1 MLEAEKLET
10 NIKSLEEDKE
20 MLLDDSEKTKKL
32 LKELEEEI
40 KRVKLLNRN
49 VRMQEN
55 SIQSNFTEA
64 SNNLENLSEKL
75 KDVKP
80 EEHYTPY
87 KKRSGDFLA
96 VMKDVET
103 TKEEKEDYATD
114 LSNMTGED
122 NNKKEDYAT
131 DQSDSTC
138 EDNKSKELEQGLLL
152 VLLVLELD
160 SDMSHTMTEI
170 VELIDKLDTMKA

>member
-1 MLEAEKLET
+1 MSEAEKLET
-10 NIKSLEEDKE
+10 NIKSLKEDKE
-20 MLLDDSEKTKKL
+20 ILLDDSEKTKKL

-55 SIQSNFTEA
+55 SVQSNFTEA

-87 KKRSGDFLA
+87 KKRSDDFLT

-138 EDNKSKELEQGLLL
+138 EDNKSKSEDNMLMIYHMLAIIFLL
-152 VLLVLELD
+152 
-160 SDMSHTMTEI
+160 S
-170 VELIDKLDTMKA
+170 

>member
-1 MLEAEKLET
+1 MSEAKKLET
-10 NIKSLEEDKE
+10 NIKILEEDKE

-32 LKELEEEI
+32 LKELEEEM
-40 KRVKLLNRN
+40 KRVKLLNKN

-55 SIQSNFTEA
+55 SNQSNFTKA

-103 TKEEKEDYATD
+103 TKEDYATD

-138 EDNKSKELEQGLLL
+138 EDSKSKSEDNMLMIYHMLAIIFLL
-152 VLLVLELD
+152 
-160 SDMSHTMTEI
+160 S
-170 VELIDKLDTMKA
+170 